1 MNSVFRIDGEWVGER
16 RKSKISYSSGWYRIE
31 IAPSSS
37 SLSSYTWWFN
47 NGQLQKQYYKSV
59 QLSIGASFVPR
70 WWPVELHDC
79 ETLMP
84 AGGGAVIHLLSCTS
98 INQDNRT
105 DVADTEE
112 ISFVMWYVRLDRATR
127 TRTRPVRL
135 HNTNCPEES
144 SWPPWLGN
152 PSPDAAKTV
161 LQELSVEK
169 WTREQFSVRQEQ
181 EKANHLSSFAKRYE
195 LSKPWTRESDAE
207 SDLEIPNHH
216 QAKGYKMFGHP
227 FESRG
232 RLLNHSKGTAP
243 IRQWNGIIYWS
254 LLFENKSTL
263 TDWPS
268 LFSSLSDDQQ

>member
-1 MNSVFRIDGEWVGER
+1 
-16 RKSKISYSSGWYRIE
+16 
-31 IAPSSS
+31 
-37 SLSSYTWWFN
+37 
-47 NGQLQKQYYKSV
+47 
-59 QLSIGASFVPR
+59 
-70 WWPVELHDC
+70 
-79 ETLMP
+79 MP

-152 PSPDAAKTV
+152 PSRDAAKTV

-195 LSKPWTRESDAE
+195 LSNHDPESQML
-207 SDLEIPNHH
+207 SPIWKFLTTTK
-216 QAKGYKMFGHP
+216 Q
-227 FESRG
+227 
-232 RLLNHSKGTAP
+232 KGTRCSD
-243 IRQWNGIIYWS
+243 ILLS
-254 LLFENKSTL
+254 LVGGC
-263 TDWPS
+263 
-268 LFSSLSDDQQ
+268 